1 MKTDLAGFKK
11 HWDEK
16 ILHNI
21 TSIESIDYDLRHDA
35 VDLDNDINDLA
46 NNLSTFLIK
55 FTSWSEY
62 LNIYWLI
69 ETNIHY

>member
-46 NNLSTFLIK
+46 NNLSTF
-55 FTSWSEY
+55 
-62 LNIYWLI
+62 
-69 ETNIHY
+69 